1 MSVVLGIIIQ
11 KYTLSPEKPA
21 NIGPVFTTS
30 SYIMNFEDAGR
41 SYENPI
47 WSVWRDTEWIAWGLA
62 KVPRKYNWG
71 PDQTLHPDM
80 SQWTL

>member
-1 MSVVLGIIIQ
+1 
-11 KYTLSPEKPA
+11 
-21 NIGPVFTTS
+21 
-30 SYIMNFEDAGR
+30 MNFEDAGR